1 MIEMYKLINNISP
14 PIMNSFFCDN
24 VYSIC
29 IFLDY
34 IEQHKDTSKI
44 CFQIH
49 FIWVVFFMGKYTV
62 FKSLQSKDKERK
74 VKNLGKEFFP
84 SKDLRSFNSNNYNIV
99 VNCVKAS
106 SARDRVTNKSS
117 FLSILP

>member
-1 MIEMYKLINNISP
+1 MIEMYKLINDISP

-24 VYSIC
+24 VHNIC

-34 IEQHKDTSKI
+34 IEQHKETSKI

-74 VKNLGKEFFP
+74 VKNLGKVFFP
-84 SKDLRSFNSNNYNIV
+84 S
-99 VNCVKAS
+99 
-106 SARDRVTNKSS
+106 
-117 FLSILP
+117 